1 MLPRFIRWKEQPLV
15 GGLVQ
20 KMMIASRSVPALL
33 HLLKGPFINDVA
45 FNSVFPTLVPWGL
58 VPTKGHPYMRSSVPF
73 FHLILSICIYNWY
86 DTYCGWKRVTVT
98 NVIIFLVYKG
108 QLNFEFFWE
117 FISFKIQPW
126 QFFELTIHK
135 HAHKS
140 KLGSWLMD
148 TKDAKWNKR
157 ILSFKNLMHFIRSI

>member
-33 HLLKGPFINDVA
+33 HLLRGPSISDVA

-73 FHLILSICIYNWY
+73 FHLILSICIMIRYILWLKEGHC
-86 DTYCGWKRVTVT
+86 DKRDY
-98 NVIIFLVYKG
+98 IFGL
-108 QLNFEFFWE
+108 
-117 FISFKIQPW
+117 
-126 QFFELTIHK
+126 
-135 HAHKS
+135 
-140 KLGSWLMD
+140 
-148 TKDAKWNKR
+148 
-157 ILSFKNLMHFIRSI
+157 